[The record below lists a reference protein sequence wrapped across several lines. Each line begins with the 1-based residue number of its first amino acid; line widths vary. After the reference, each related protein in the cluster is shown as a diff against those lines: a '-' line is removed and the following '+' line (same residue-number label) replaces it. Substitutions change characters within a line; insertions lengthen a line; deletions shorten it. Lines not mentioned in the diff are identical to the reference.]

1 MNDTMNWVEA
11 DLSKPLLGHFQ
22 AGAFDVGDIV
32 EISRSLG
39 SPHDLH
45 IVSLFLQNFLTITLI
60 FYRSRWSKEGRFRYH
75 LVTWRQ
81 ISFPLSETTSL
92 MVNKNSDV
100 FVTLSDYQLKIC
112 NIVNILV
119 YRSGLQGEDQAVHQ
133 LHRGRAACP
142 RQHVFQSYKS
152 QTGFEGI
159 HLRGGSGV

>member
-1 MNDTMNWVEA
+1 MVKRRSIQIPPGHLAANII
-11 DLSKPLLGHFQ
+11 PL
-22 AGAFDVGDIV
+22 V
-32 EISRSLG
+32 R
-39 SPHDLH
+39 
-45 IVSLFLQNFLTITLI
+45 NN
-60 FYRSRWSKEGRFRYH
+60 
-75 LVTWRQ
+75 VTHGK
-81 ISFPLSETTSL
+81 
-92 MVNKNSDV
+92 KNSDV

>member
-1 MNDTMNWVEA
+1 MNWVEA

-45 IVSLFLQNFLTITLI
+45 IVSLFLQNVLTITLI
-60 FYRSRWSKEGRFRYH
+60 FYRSRWSKEDRFRYH

-92 MVNKNSDV
+92 MVKKIRCFCHIEQLSIKDLQYCQYSCLQAGARRWGPGGPPTSPWTSSVPSSTRLPVLQVSDRLWRDPSTRRFRCV
-100 FVTLSDYQLKIC
+100 
-112 NIVNILV
+112 IL
-119 YRSGLQGEDQAVHQ
+119 
-133 LHRGRAACP
+133 
-142 RQHVFQSYKS
+142 
-152 QTGFEGI
+152 
-159 HLRGGSGV
+159 

>member
-45 IVSLFLQNFLTITLI
+45 IVSLFLQNVLTITLI
-60 FYRSRWSKEGRFRYH
+60 FYRSRWSKEDRFRYH

-81 ISFPLSETTSL
+81 ISFPLSETTSP
-92 MVNKNSDV
+92 MVKKSNV
-100 FVTLSDYQLKIC
+100 FVTLSNYQLKIC

-119 YRSGLQGEDQAVHQ
+119 YRPGLEGEDQAVHQ
-133 LHRGRAACP
+133 LHRGRAACR